1 MDWILNKNMDL
12 LFTNTYTVEYWLTVD
27 NTNYN
32 YVFEVSAGNSL
43 EALQKAMKTAP
54 EGARKFK
61 IIKYGS

>member
-1 MDWILNKNMDL
+1 MDL

-43 EALQKAMKTAP
+43 EALKKAMKIAP